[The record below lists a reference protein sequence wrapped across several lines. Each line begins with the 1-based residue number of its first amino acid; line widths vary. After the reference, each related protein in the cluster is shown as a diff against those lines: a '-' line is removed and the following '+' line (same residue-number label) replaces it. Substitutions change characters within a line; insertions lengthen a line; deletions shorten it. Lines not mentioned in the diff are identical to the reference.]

1 MQLTPIG
8 YCHGARHS
16 RCSQN
21 KRNTPKLWVA
31 IAVLFRLWSSTF
43 NEVLSTVKAV
53 VNMTFAKYSLI
64 RSASQ
69 FRRGAW
75 IFSAALVLAGCATA
89 PPPAAPVVAPAVQS
103 LAQVMQEAGKAT
115 SEGSKQRS
123 RELYYAA
130 AKSYPAS
137 KEPWLKLAEDYF
149 EASNYGQAIL
159 AAQEVVQRDPDDSLA
174 TGVLA
179 VSGLRVSA
187 SALSTLRKQQTALN
201 GGTRTEA
208 ESLARLLRDLLG
220 EPVLVPRPTAAAVPA
235 PVAPV
240 VKPKPRV
247 VRLPGSAADQG
258 AATSATAAA
267 PAPAPQKAQ
276 TPDNPFNVLKK

>member
-1 MQLTPIG
+1 M
-8 YCHGARHS
+8 
-16 RCSQN
+16 
-21 KRNTPKLWVA
+21 WVA
-31 IAVLFRLWSSTF
+31 FEVILRLSS
-43 NEVLSTVKAV
+43 
-53 VNMTFAKYSLI
+53 SLI
-64 RSASQ
+64 NEAQSAANVAMIMTTAQQ
-69 FRRGAW
+69 FLPQSVLRLHLSGW
-75 IFSAALVLAGCATA
+75 IFTATLLLSGCATT
-89 PPPAAPVVAPAVQS
+89 PPPAAAVAAPAVQS
-103 LAQVMQEAGKAT
+103 LPQAMQEAGKAA

-123 RELYYAA
+123 RELYLSA

-137 KEPWLKLAEDYF
+137 KEPWLKLSEDYF

-159 AAQEVVQRDPDDSLA
+159 AAQEVIQRDPDDSLA

-187 SALSTLRKQQTALN
+187 AALSTLRKQQTALN

-220 EPVLVPRPTAAAVPA
+220 EPVLVPRPNAPA
-235 PVAPV
+235 SASSPSAPA

-247 VRLPGSAADQG
+247 VRLPGAAAGSTPEQG
-258 AATSATAAA
+258 ATAPATPATVA
-267 PAPAPQKAQ
+267 PAPSPPKPQ

>member
-1 MQLTPIG
+1 M
-8 YCHGARHS
+8 
-16 RCSQN
+16 
-21 KRNTPKLWVA
+21 WVA
-31 IAVLFRLWSSTF
+31 SDVMLRLSSDISIEVNNTAKAVEIMTIAQHFLPRLVPRLQWSIWVGSAVL
-43 NEVLSTVKAV
+43 VLS
-53 VNMTFAKYSLI
+53 
-64 RSASQ
+64 
-69 FRRGAW
+69 
-75 IFSAALVLAGCATA
+75 GCATT
-89 PPPAAPVVAPAVQS
+89 PPPVAAVAAPAVQS
-103 LAQVMQEAGKAT
+103 LAQVMQEAGKAA

-123 RELYYAA
+123 RELYLAA

-159 AAQEVVQRDPDDSLA
+159 AAQEVIQRDPDDSLA

-187 SALSTLRKQQTALN
+187 TALSTLRKQQTVLN

-220 EPVLVPRPTAAAVPA
+220 EPVLVPRPAAVSTSS
-235 PVAPV
+235 PVAPS

-247 VRLPGSAADQG
+247 VRQSGPTTGSAADQVVV
-258 AATSATAAA
+258 APAT
-267 PAPAPQKAQ
+267 PAPAPPKAQ

>member
-1 MQLTPIG
+1 MPIA
-8 YCHGARHS
+8 HHPVPRTASS
-16 RCSQN
+16 RPWN
-21 KRNTPKLWVA
+21 A
-31 IAVLFRLWSSTF
+31 
-43 NEVLSTVKAV
+43 
-53 VNMTFAKYSLI
+53 YLI
-64 RSASQ
+64 C
-69 FRRGAW
+69 
-75 IFSAALVLAGCATA
+75 AALVLSGCATA
-89 PPPAAPVVAPAVQS
+89 PPPPAATAAPANQS
-103 LAQVMQEAGKAT
+103 LAQFMQEAGKAST
-115 SEGSKQRS
+115 DGSKLRS

-159 AAQEVVQRDPDDSLA
+159 AAQEVIQRDPDDSLA

-187 SALSTLRKQQTALN
+187 TALSTLRKQQSTLN

-220 EPVLVPRPTAAAVPA
+220 EPVLVPRPTVVTPA
-235 PVAPV
+235 PASPAAPAI
-240 VKPKPRV
+240 KPKPRV
-247 VRLPGSAADQG
+247 VRIGGGAASGSASDASG
-258 AATSATAAA
+258 ATSPTAA
-267 PAPAPQKAQ
+267 PAPATQKSQ

>member
-1 MQLTPIG
+1 MTIAQHFLPRLVPRLQWSI
-8 YCHGARHS
+8 
-16 RCSQN
+16 
-21 KRNTPKLWVA
+21 WVGST
-31 IAVLFRLWSSTF
+31 VL
-43 NEVLSTVKAV
+43 VLS
-53 VNMTFAKYSLI
+53 
-64 RSASQ
+64 
-69 FRRGAW
+69 
-75 IFSAALVLAGCATA
+75 GCATT
-89 PPPAAPVVAPAVQS
+89 PSPVAAVAAPAVQS
-103 LAQVMQEAGKAT
+103 LAQVMQEAGKAA

-123 RELYYAA
+123 RELYLAA

-159 AAQEVVQRDPDDSLA
+159 AAQEVIQRDPDDSLA

-187 SALSTLRKQQTALN
+187 TALSTLRKQQTVLN

-220 EPVLVPRPTAAAVPA
+220 EPVLVPRPAAVSTSS
-235 PVAPV
+235 PVAPS

-247 VRLPGSAADQG
+247 VRQSGPTTGSAADQVVV
-258 AATSATAAA
+258 APATPATAT
-267 PAPAPQKAQ
+267 PAPAPPKAQ

>member
-1 MQLTPIG
+1 MHI
-8 YCHGARHS
+8 ARDLLP
-16 RCSQN
+16 R
-21 KRNTPKLWVA
+21 TVPT
-31 IAVLFRLWSSTF
+31 RLWT
-43 NEVLSTVKAV
+43 AYV
-53 VNMTFAKYSLI
+53 VCAAILI
-64 RSASQ
+64 T
-69 FRRGAW
+69 
-75 IFSAALVLAGCATA
+75 GCAST
-89 PPPAAPVVAPAVQS
+89 PPPAVATPAPAVQS
-103 LAQVMQEAGKAT
+103 LAQFMQEAGKAST
-115 SEGSKQRS
+115 EGSKLRS

-130 AKSYPAS
+130 AKTYPTS

-159 AAQEVVQRDPDDSLA
+159 AAQEVIQRDPDDSLA

-187 SALSTLRKQQTALN
+187 NALSTLRKQQSSLN

-220 EPVLVPRPTAAAVPA
+220 EPVLVPRPGAATAAAAAPIAPA
-235 PVAPV
+235 A

-247 VRLPGSAADQG
+247 VRIGGPASGSSSD
-258 AATSATAAA
+258 AAA
-267 PAPAPQKAQ
+267 AASPSAPPATTPAPAPQKSQ

>member
-1 MQLTPIG
+1 MTTAQRFLP
-8 YCHGARHS
+8 RSVS
-16 RCSQN
+16 RLQW
-21 KRNTPKLWVA
+21 NT
-31 IAVLFRLWSSTF
+31 
-43 NEVLSTVKAV
+43 
-53 VNMTFAKYSLI
+53 
-64 RSASQ
+64 
-69 FRRGAW
+69 W
-75 IFSAALVLAGCATA
+75 IFSAALVLSGCAST
-89 PPPAAPVVAPAVQS
+89 PPPAAPVAAPAVQS
-103 LAQVMQEAGKAT
+103 LAQVMQEAGKAA

-123 RELYYAA
+123 RELYLSG
-130 AKSYPAS
+130 AKAYPAS

-159 AAQEVVQRDPDDSLA
+159 AAQEVIQRDPDDSLA

-220 EPVLVPRPTAAAVPA
+220 EPVLVPRPTALSAASGSSAAPA
-235 PVAPV
+235 APS

-247 VRLPGSAADQG
+247 VRLPGANPDQG
-258 AATSATAAA
+258 AAAAPTPPA
-267 PAPAPQKAQ
+267 PAPAPAPAPTAPKAA